1 MPIVVSAL
9 LFILWMAVAY
19 REYQRGDLLL
29 AGICALVGI
38 LLSLY
43 RLKVWQTRQGT
54 RRDDQSPL

>member
-9 LFILWMAVAY
+9 LFVLWMAVAY

-43 RLKVWQTRQGT
+43 RLKVWQARQGAK
-54 RRDDQSPL
+54 RDGQSPL